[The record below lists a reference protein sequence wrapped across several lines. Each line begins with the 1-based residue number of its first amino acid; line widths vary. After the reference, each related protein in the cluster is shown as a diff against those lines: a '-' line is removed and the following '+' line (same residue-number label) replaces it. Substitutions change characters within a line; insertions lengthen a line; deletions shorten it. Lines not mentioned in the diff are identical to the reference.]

1 MAGLTDYFT
10 SQNLLIASVLAVVI
24 YFAFFYNKNEGL
36 ENVEG
41 ETPAAQAA
49 TSPEAPTTEAPK
61 EDIESMDFK
70 CLAQPEMACA
80 DFQAGQGEELKAEDL
95 LPKYDEQN
103 EFAQQ
108 NPVGELLK
116 EKNFLVS
123 GYHLGINTIMSSNKL
138 PYYDLR
144 SLPAIPKEEVGP
156 WSQSS
161 YEKSPS
167 NQRRGFEIGV

>member
-10 SQNLLIASVLAVVI
+10 NQNVLILLAIAAIV

-41 ETPAAQAA
+41 DSTPAA
-49 TSPEAPTTEAPK
+49 TEAPVTTEADVKAPTQV
-61 EDIESMDFK
+61 ESPEFR
-70 CLAQPEMACA
+70 CLENMPNVACA
-80 DFQAGQGEELKAEDL
+80 EYKPGEGELNPQDL
-95 LPKYDEQN
+95 LPKYDQEN

-116 EKNFLVS
+116 EKNFLIS
-123 GYHLGINTIMSSNKL
+123 GYHLGINTVMSSNKL

-144 SLPAIPKEEVGP
+144 SLPVIPKEEVGP

-161 YEKSPS
+161 YEKSPAS
-167 NQRRGFEIGV
+167 QRRGFEIGV

>member
-1 MAGLTDYFT
+1 
-10 SQNLLIASVLAVVI
+10 
-24 YFAFFYNKNEGL
+24 
-36 ENVEG
+36 
-41 ETPAAQAA
+41 
-49 TSPEAPTTEAPK
+49 
-61 EDIESMDFK
+61 MDFK

-116 EKNFLVS
+116 EKNFLIS